1 MVWEHSQAFVRCFC
15 SWESCEFQSLK
26 LCLSFVLPFD
36 FLQPK
41 THTIKSFFFLS
52 TDCSSSYSQQE
63 AAVILCV
70 PRVESLPPKSSM
82 SISQNNVFISS
93 PEDSVTKLPYYDS
106 MYLDVELQ
114 LGII

>member
-41 THTIKSFFFLS
+41 THTIKSFFFFLS

-82 SISQNNVFISS
+82 SISQNVFISS